1 MKLNF
6 DFMREAFPDI
16 LSYLPV
22 TLRLTAGA
30 LLIAFPAACLF
41 TFILLKE
48 IPAVRR
54 VVQVYLSLLRGT
66 PIILQIFVIYN
77 LMPSILQQYFDSAGK
92 DINVFELDNSWYAYL
107 ALSLSATAFLTEA
120 FRAAIRTVDKG
131 QLEAAYAVGMNGI
144 TAYKRIILPQALGV
158 ALPIVSNTI
167 VDTIKATSLAF
178 AMSVTEV
185 TGRAK
190 ILGGM
195 SLNYFEAYLDIFFV
209 YIILVCVV
217 EFLLKRLE
225 KRLIRYKNA

>member
-1 MKLNF
+1 M
-6 DFMREAFPDI
+6 
-16 LSYLPV
+16 
-22 TLRLTAGA
+22 
-30 LLIAFPAACLF
+30 
-41 TFILLKE
+41 
-48 IPAVRR
+48 
-54 VVQVYLSLLRGT
+54 
-66 PIILQIFVIYN
+66 
-77 LMPSILQQYFDSAGK
+77 
-92 DINVFELDNSWYAYL
+92 
-107 ALSLSATAFLTEA
+107 
-120 FRAAIRTVDKG
+120 
-131 QLEAAYAVGMNGI
+131 
-144 TAYKRIILPQALGV
+144 
-158 ALPIVSNTI
+158 PIVSNTI